1 MTMTDNQA
9 MSVLQSNGRSF
20 YFASRLLGPLHR
32 SRAARLY
39 AFCRY
44 VDDIADEVPDRI
56 VATTKLEQVKAD
68 LLSGHSREPFVA
80 NMLELMRQASIPRE
94 PVIALI
100 EGVRSDVYLNTVT
113 TEAQLVRYAY
123 QVAGTVGL
131 MMSVVLDVHDREAW
145 PFAIDLGIAMQLTN
159 IARDVGEDAQKGRI
173 YLPKTWVGELDP
185 CDVITPSDAAAA
197 QLRKGTRQVLTL
209 AQKYYD
215 SGLAGVSYL
224 PNSARYGI
232 VVAAMVYREIGQ
244 VIAQADYQSWD
255 RRAVVPHSRKLLCA
269 SKALTSHAIDNLSR
283 VGGSSHDGRLHE
295 HLQDCFGAHT
305 TVLV

>member
-9 MSVLQSNGRSF
+9 MSVLQTNGRSF
-20 YFASRLLGPLHR
+20 YFASRLLAPVHR

-44 VDDIADEVPDRI
+44 VDDIADEVPDRRL
-56 VATTKLEQVKAD
+56 ATTELARVKAD
-68 LLSGHSREPFVA
+68 VLTGQSSEPRIA
-80 NMLELMRQASIPRE
+80 NMLDLMREASIPQE

-100 EGVRSDVYLNTVT
+100 DGVRSDVYLHALAS
-113 TEAQLVRYAY
+113 EAQLIRYAY

-131 MMSVVLDVHDREAW
+131 MMSMVLDVHEREAW

-159 IARDVGEDAQKGRI
+159 IARDVGEDAQKGRL

-185 CDVITPSDAAAA
+185 SHVVEPSEAAAV
-197 QLRKGTRQVLTL
+197 QLRHGTQQVLAL
-209 AQKYYD
+209 AQRYYD

-244 VIAQADYQSWD
+244 VIEQVNYQTWD
-255 RRAVVPHSRKLLCA
+255 RRAIVPHSRKLLCA
-269 SKALTSHAIDNLSR
+269 SKALTSHAIDNLSG

-295 HLQDCFGAHT
+295 HLQDCFGTHN